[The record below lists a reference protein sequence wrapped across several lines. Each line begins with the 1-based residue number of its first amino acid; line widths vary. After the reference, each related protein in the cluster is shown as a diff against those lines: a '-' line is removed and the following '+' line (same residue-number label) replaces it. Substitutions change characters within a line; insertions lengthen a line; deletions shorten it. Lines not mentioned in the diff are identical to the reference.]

1 MKLLIASAVGALLLS
16 GCAAEK
22 TVDAPAG
29 DTAITTTTTETVATS
44 TAAEPP
50 PPPAADSAVATTT
63 NENYDSGSWT
73 GQIKVAQPVS
83 MFNYVGAESG
93 DFAPMR
99 FRNDSEA
106 GKKIL
111 AACSNDDMCE
121 FTGVV
126 EWLDEVPPE
135 NASAVGQIIRVD
147 SVKRAPATE

>member
-1 MKLLIASAVGALLLS
+1 MKLLIASALGVLLLA

-22 TVDAPAG
+22 STDVATG
-29 DTAITTTTTETVATS
+29 ESTATVATQ
-44 TAAEPP
+44 TAASTEP
-50 PPPAADSAVATTT
+50 ATTDSAPQTDSASQTAT
-63 NENYDSGSWT
+63 NENHDPGTWA
-73 GQIKVAQPVS
+73 GQVKVAQPVS

-111 AACSNDDMCE
+111 AVCSNDDLCE

-126 EWLDEVPPE
+126 EWLDEPPPQD
-135 NASAVGQIIRVD
+135 ASAIGQIVRVD
-147 SVKRAPATE
+147 SVKRLPPP

>member
-1 MKLLIASAVGALLLS
+1 MSIRAIAFALLLLTA
-16 GCAAEK
+16 CAPEK
-22 TVDAPAG
+22 KPDAPAP
-29 DTAITTTTTETVATS
+29 AVETVAATQ
-44 TAAEPP
+44 T
-50 PPPAADSAVATTT
+50 VATTT
-63 NENYDSGSWT
+63 AEAEAPGTWA
-73 GQIKVAQPVS
+73 GQIEVAQPVS

-126 EWLDEVPPE
+126 EWLDEPPPE
-135 NASAVGQIIRVD
+135 NASAIGQIVRVD
-147 SVKRAPATE
+147 SVKRLPPTP